1 MRLGR
6 NRRPPSKI
14 FTIRIIL
21 WTLNLVNKVLDSQ
34 LLTTTLIL
42 ELNQLLGLVQIVIS
56 IKTRIPLQR
65 LVRRLT
71 TPQSSLVEKSI
82 TRRLILIIAECLHG
96 RRYSDLQLCI
106 EYIHGLLNGRWLLL
120 KRQLGAIWNDMLTLI
135 LFILKFI
142 INIPAS
148 HHLGI
153 SNKFSLLWVLA
164 TAVLVDS
171 ICQVHQNRTFFLKL
185 IW

>member
-1 MRLGR
+1 
-6 NRRPPSKI
+6 
-14 FTIRIIL
+14 
-21 WTLNLVNKVLDSQ
+21 
-34 LLTTTLIL
+34 
-42 ELNQLLGLVQIVIS
+42 VIS

-185 IW
+185 IWWFVIWVLKHWCALLDWLFSHMVILMEMKRFWLKNTLWFGSNILLLFLHF